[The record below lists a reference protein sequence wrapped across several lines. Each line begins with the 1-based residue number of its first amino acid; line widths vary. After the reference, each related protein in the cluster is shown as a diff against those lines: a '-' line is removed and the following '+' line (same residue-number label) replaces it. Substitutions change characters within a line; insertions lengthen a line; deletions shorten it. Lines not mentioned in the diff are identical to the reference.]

1 MAVVKIAIAKQEV
14 ALWVV
19 IVGVLGTAWN
29 IFGLIQLADSVMQ
42 TQQSLMMK
50 GMTPAAAEL
59 YYGLPTWMKL
69 AFALGSGGG
78 LVGSALLVLGSRNAV
93 PVFAASL
100 IGYVALFAGDAA
112 YGVFEVIPGQMA
124 VLSFVVAFAAAL
136 LLAGVLARRNLS

>member
-1 MAVVKIAIAKQEV
+1 MAVVKITIAKQEV

-19 IVGVLGTAWN
+19 IVGVLGAAWN

-59 YYGLPTWMKL
+59 YYGLPVWMKL
-69 AFALGSGGG
+69 AFALGSFGG
-78 LVGSALLVLGSRNAV
+78 LVGSTLLVLGSRSAV

-100 IGYVALFAGDAA
+100 IGYVALYAGDVS
-112 YGVFEVIPGQMA
+112 YGVFDVIPGQMA

-136 LLAGVLARRNLS
+136 LLAGFLARRNLS